1 MIFSYYWI
9 FEVFATVGYGD
20 FAGGTK
26 YEYLITLLLE
36 FSGLLV
42 FSWIFHLLSTLLNKH
57 FDYEQFILE
66 KYQQTEIWLNDLEMT
81 AHKSL
86 DPKQLNL
93 LRETIS
99 NSFRYDFNAIVEE
112 GEFYEV
118 LSPSL

>member
-9 FEVFATVGYGD
+9 FEVFSTVGYGD

-86 DPKQLNL
+86 DPEQLSL

-118 LSPSL
+118 LSPNL